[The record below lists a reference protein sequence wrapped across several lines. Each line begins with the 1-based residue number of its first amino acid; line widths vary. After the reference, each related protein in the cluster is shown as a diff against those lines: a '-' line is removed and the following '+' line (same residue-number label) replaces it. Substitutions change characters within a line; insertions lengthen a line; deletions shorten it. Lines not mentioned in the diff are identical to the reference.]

1 MKKRMTMIL
10 GLVLALGMAILPVM
24 AQAAAPTVIKLAT
37 VQNEEHPYAV
47 MSYMIKEEVEKR
59 TNGAVVIELYHNG
72 ALGDERGILEGMQF
86 NTIGMGITTTGS
98 AGNFLPDI
106 TVFEMP
112 FLFGSEEEARKAING
127 PVGQEILGKFD
138 NIGLKGIAF
147 AEQGFRNLTNS
158 KRPVKTV
165 DDINGLKIRVM
176 ENELAIDAF
185 KALGA
190 NATPMAWGECLT
202 ALQQKTIDG
211 QENPL
216 ITISTFKLQDSQKYL
231 TLTRHTY
238 SAGVVLMSMQL
249 YNSLPEDV
257 QNIIKEVVAESVVM
271 EYAMLDTQQAE
282 HLQILKDAGM
292 EVVEDPGLES
302 FKAKLTGVIEKYGAR
317 FSDYL
322 AAIEAGK

>member
-292 EVVEDPGLES
+292 EVVEDPDLES

>member
-1 MKKRMTMIL
+1 MGSGNLSFSTI
-10 GLVLALGMAILPVM
+10 P
-24 AQAAAPTVIKLAT
+24 
-37 VQNEEHPYAV
+37 
-47 MSYMIKEEVEKR
+47 S
-59 TNGAVVIELYHNG
+59 
-72 ALGDERGILEGMQF
+72 GIL
-86 NTIGMGITTTGS
+86 TPLS
-98 AGNFLPDI
+98 S
-106 TVFEMP
+106 
-112 FLFGSEEEARKAING
+112 LFPALYCLHAC
-127 PVGQEILGKFD
+127 PV
-138 NIGLKGIAF
+138 
-147 AEQGFRNLTNS
+147 RY
-158 KRPVKTV
+158 
-165 DDINGLKIRVM
+165 
-176 ENELAIDAF
+176 
-185 KALGA
+185 
-190 NATPMAWGECLT
+190 
-202 ALQQKTIDG
+202 
-211 QENPL
+211 PL

-292 EVVEDPGLES
+292 EVVEDPDLES

>member
-147 AEQGFRNLTNS
+147 AEHGFRNLTNS

-292 EVVEDPGLES
+292 EVVEDPDLES